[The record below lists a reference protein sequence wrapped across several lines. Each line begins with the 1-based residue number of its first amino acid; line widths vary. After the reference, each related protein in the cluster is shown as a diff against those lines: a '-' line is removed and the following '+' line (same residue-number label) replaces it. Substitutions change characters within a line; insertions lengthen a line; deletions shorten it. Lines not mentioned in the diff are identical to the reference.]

1 MVNPRV
7 PAMERL
13 LASQPKAQSK
23 RSWYEFRNEAGD
35 GPTELFI
42 YDVVDEWFGVS
53 AELFARELNS
63 IDTDEITVR
72 INSPGGSVFDGI
84 AILNALRG
92 HKAKITTVVDGLAAS
107 IASVIAMAGDEV
119 VMGRNSEL
127 MIHDASSVC
136 VGQAKDMQS
145 MADNLA
151 RASNN
156 IASIYAEKAG
166 GTADEWRTAMLGESW
181 YSAEEAVAA
190 GLADRV
196 DKAPEGDKSKAKNAF
211 DLSIYNYAGR
221 DAAPK
226 PPVPGTS
233 TPLATEASEVN
244 KGKEVTI
251 VTTLNEGL
259 AERLGVK
266 ADADDETILSA
277 LDEALKEQV
286 EETAPPV
293 VEQEPTPEQIAAS
306 VAKSGGLIVDAAA
319 LAELQARAARGDE
332 ARTKQE
338 KAERA
343 AAVENAIHTGRIAPA
358 QRDAWLNRLETDP
371 TEAERLT
378 NLAPVYPVGQ
388 EIGHAG
394 TPVTDADDAIYAA
407 LFGTGA

>member
-1 MVNPRV
+1 MVNPRI

-23 RSWYEFRNEAGD
+23 RSWYEFRNESGD

-63 IDTDEITVR
+63 IDADEITVR

-107 IASVIAMAGDEV
+107 IASVIAMAGDEI

-166 GTADEWRTAMLGESW
+166 GTVDEWRTAMLGESW

-196 DKAPEGDKSKAKNAF
+196 DKAPEDDKSKAKNAF
-211 DLSIYNYAGR
+211 DLSIYNHAGR
-221 DAAPK
+221 AAAPT
-226 PPVPGTS
+226 PPVPGST
-233 TPLATEASEVN
+233 TPLATEAEVE
-244 KGKEVTI
+244 KEKEAI
-251 VTTLNEGL
+251 PMATLNEGL
-259 AERLGVK
+259 AERLGIN

-277 LDEALKEQV
+277 LDEALNEQTT
-286 EETAPPV
+286 EPAPV
-293 VEQEPTPEQIAAS
+293 VQEPTPEQVAAS
-306 VAKSGGLIVDAAA
+306 VARSGGLIVDAAA

-332 ARTKQE
+332 ARTRQE
-338 KAERA
+338 AAERS
-343 AAVENAIHTGRIAPA
+343 AAVENAIHSGRIAPA
-358 QRDAWLNRLETDP
+358 QRETWLNRLETDP
-371 TEAERLT
+371 SEAERLN

-394 TPVTDADDAIYAA
+394 APLADNDDAIYEA
-407 LFGTGA
+407 LFGKKA